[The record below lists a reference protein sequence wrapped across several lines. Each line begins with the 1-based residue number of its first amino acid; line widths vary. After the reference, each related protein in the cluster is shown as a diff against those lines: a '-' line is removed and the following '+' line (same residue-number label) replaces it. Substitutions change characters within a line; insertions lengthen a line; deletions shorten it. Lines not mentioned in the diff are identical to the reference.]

1 MKNIKLISFL
11 IIGMLFA
18 LLNNCAEE
26 KKDNNNLLLGLAL
39 LASQQQYEATVTIV
53 GYLQQPN
60 GTTIRD
66 GRIAIKNIDGSEYLV
81 AGQGDIQEFTKCQT
95 SPAPNT
101 VDPEKQD
108 GQFTVTFK
116 VNKESGSV
124 QFSAVRH
131 KDGTAN
137 NSASCSTIANFET
150 KDYTTNVGTAK
161 FTITVQNK
169 EGTDQLVVSDENDL
183 KVTIKSVT
191 TVVKGTYNLKNP
203 TVGENICDGKNFTG
217 TPEVLEGTLSTKTIS
232 GAAQLKGT
240 VTVPNGVTLT
250 IQAGTVVFGNRGS
263 SLFVLPGGKLITQ
276 GTKDKP
282 VCFTS
287 AQTPGSRF
295 PGDWG
300 GIVIVGKA
308 KGTRSTQTEGT
319 NPVTYGN
326 GNDDND
332 NSGSLKYT
340 IIEFAGNEV
349 APGDEL
355 NALSLYTVG
364 SGTQIEYVQVHR
376 GLDDGFE
383 AWGGNLN
390 MKYLVATGGLDDDYD
405 LDEGFT
411 GSIEYAIGHKYPASC
426 GGSFSTDPHGFEMD
440 GVHASPDNGCQ
451 TGPAQRCT
459 NPSIK
464 YFTMIGQN
472 IAGGEA
478 ARLRDG
484 FRGTISLSIFYNF
497 GATNFIGGGNTA
509 NHPNNQYTIEN
520 TVYGQSEKTIDIN
533 PQSTN
538 NMQLTLISLPIVS
551 EGNVPSCGFEADKP
565 DYTTNPASGA
575 PDTVGASGNNAGKWW
590 EGWTVY
596 RAR

>member
-18 LLNNCAEE
+18 LLNNCAE
-26 KKDNNNLLLGLAL
+26 KKEDNNNLLLGLAL

-53 GYLQQPN
+53 GYLQQTD

-95 SPAPNT
+95 DTAPNT
-101 VDPEKQD
+101 VDLNKQD

-124 QFSAVRH
+124 QFSAVRD
-131 KDGTAN
+131 KNGTAN
-137 NSASCSTIANFET
+137 NSNKCSTIANFVT
-150 KDYTTNVGTAK
+150 GDYTTNVGTAK
-161 FTITVQNK
+161 FKITVQNK
-169 EGTDQLVVSDENDL
+169 EGTDQLVVSDENGL
-183 KVTIKSVT
+183 KVTIKSVI

-217 TPEVLEGTLSTKTIS
+217 TPEVLEGSLSTKIIS

-250 IQAGTVVFGNRGS
+250 IEAGTVVFGNRGS
-263 SLFVLPGGKLITQ
+263 SLFVLPGGKLITK

-300 GIVIVGKA
+300 GVVIIGNA
-308 KGTRSTQTEGT
+308 KGTRSTTTEGT
-319 NPVTYGN
+319 TPQTYGS
-326 GNDDND
+326 GNDDTD

-376 GLDDGFE
+376 GLDDGIE

-440 GVHASPDNGCQ
+440 GVHASPGNGCS
-451 TGPAQRCT
+451 TGNAARCT
-459 NPSIK
+459 NPNLK

-478 ARLRDG
+478 ARLREG
-484 FRGTISLSIFYNF
+484 FAGTISESVFYNF
-497 GATNFIGGGNTA
+497 GATNFIGGGNTNGYPA
-509 NHPNNQYTIEN
+509 NSYNITN
-520 TVYGQSEKTIDIN
+520 TVYGQSGKTNQIYARSAAIQMN
-533 PQSTN
+533 
-538 NMQLTLISLPIVS
+538 LTSLPIVS
-551 EGNVPSCGFEADKP
+551 EGNVPSCGFEKDKP

-575 PDTVGASGNNAGKWW
+575 LNTVGASGNNAGKWW